1 MISDKHKIIFIH
13 IPRTSGTSIESAF
26 KFNMDKVGGKHLKAS
41 EIKKNIGN
49 DKWNNYFKFSIVRNP
64 WERFASM
71 YSMPFFR
78 KINRL
83 SGKSIDYFFDNYY
96 LPPHESCLTCSEY
109 LDLEDLN
116 LIGKYEKRKAFL
128 EELKTNLNSHELIKK
143 NLDNNW
149 ERKTINNKLP
159 WYKLFN
165 HRVFDLIT
173 SKYIKDIERFNYDP
187 YSFRELI
194 SI

>member
-26 KFNMDKVGGKHLKAS
+26 DLNMDKEGDKHLRAS
-41 EIKKNIGN
+41 EIKKKTGS
-49 DKWNNYFKFSIVRNP
+49 DKWNSYFKFSIVRNP

-96 LPPHESCLTCSEY
+96 LPSHESCISCSEY
-109 LDLEDLN
+109 LDMVD
-116 LIGKYEKRKAFL
+116 
-128 EELKTNLNSHELIKK
+128 K
-143 NLDNNW
+143 NF
-149 ERKTINNKLP
+149 I
-159 WYKLFN
+159 
-165 HRVFDLIT
+165 
-173 SKYIKDIERFNYDP
+173 
-187 YSFRELI
+187 
-194 SI
+194 

>member
-26 KFNMDKVGGKHLKAS
+26 DLNMDKEGDKHLRAS
-41 EIKKNIGN
+41 EIKKKTGS
-49 DKWNNYFKFSIVRNP
+49 DKWNSYFKFSIVRNP

-96 LPPHESCLTCSEY
+96 LPSHESCISCSEY
-109 LDLEDLN
+109 LDMVDIN
-116 LIGKYEKRKAFL
+116 FIGKYEERNSFIK
-128 EELKTNLNSHELIKK
+128 ELKNHLNIEEEIKK
-143 NLDNNW
+143 KLDNNW
-149 ERKTINNKLP
+149 ERKTINKKLP
-159 WYKLFN
+159 WYKVVN

-173 SKYIKDIERFNYDP
+173 LKYFNDIERFNYDP
-187 YSFRELI
+187 HHFKKFVDI
-194 SI
+194 

>member
-41 EIKKNIGN
+41 EIKRNIGN

-64 WERFASM
+64 WERFVSM
-71 YSMPFFR
+71 YSMPFLR

-96 LPPHESCLTCSEY
+96 LPQHESCLTCSEY

-128 EELKTNLNSHELIKK
+128 EELKTNLNSDELIKK

-159 WYKLFN
+159 WYELFN